1 MTSASVDRTTSSALA
16 ASREAL
22 EEPPRRRRQ
31 LRPVAPPVT
40 QSARPPLPALEE
52 LPATHKIVVLGAT
65 GRVGAAV
72 VRSLLDGAAP
82 PGSLVVAV
90 VRDYDKACRVLYDD
104 MVLLASSSSST
115 SSGSHK
121 APRLQIVEAEVVA
134 RHDWPVVAA
143 PPRDQNDDDD
153 AADQAWRARAASAA
167 RFYGTSVGAYDDGRV
182 TDDDD
187 ESALAQVWEGCTAI
201 ISCLAS
207 VRTTRPWPDWW
218 RLLWQPDVRRWC
230 GDRTHPYFTHYDATR
245 HVLQGAA
252 REQARREV
260 LYQAQAEVDD
270 DGTDEA
276 DQELLQVRHTNRPP
290 RRIRLVRLSDL
301 VVTQQP
307 WHLVPL
313 LTNAFRSMVVRYHEM
328 ADALVAASDL
338 LDTVVVRPGEL
349 VDDERDEDLVAVQVQ
364 VDDYQLQNQTAA
376 AAATLATAPED
387 VVTTPSCDWSP
398 ARVGRDDVAAVL
410 AAVAVAPWLTDDATA
425 AVTAVH
431 YTLAVR
437 WAGDAQAMAP
447 YPAQGSYAD
456 GCQQA
461 AESLQ
466 KAVQTR
472 RKQGPVRTTDARA
485 LWCKWSRKPYGL
497 CVAIPLYLALALVL
511 RKLGRAVFFCLA
523 SSRQGAPWMAA
534 PVALW
539 SHFHWHA
546 WWQAVGRFCVRKAPA
561 VQYISF

>member
-1 MTSASVDRTTSSALA
+1 
-16 ASREAL
+16 
-22 EEPPRRRRQ
+22 
-31 LRPVAPPVT
+31 
-40 QSARPPLPALEE
+40 

-104 MVLLASSSSST
+104 LVLLASSSS
-115 SSGSHK
+115 GSHHK

-134 RHDWPVVAA
+134 RHDLPVVAA
-143 PPRDQNDDDD
+143 TQQNDDD
-153 AADQAWRARAASAA
+153 AADQEWRSRAAAAA
-167 RFYGTSVGAYDDGRV
+167 RFYGTHVGDDGRV

-187 ESALAQVWEGCTAI
+187 ESALAKVWEGCTAI
-201 ISCLAS
+201 ISCLGS

-230 GDRTHPYFTHYDATR
+230 GDLAHPYFTHYDATR

-276 DQELLQVRHTNRPP
+276 DKKLLQVRHTNRPP

-328 ADALVAASDL
+328 ADALLAESAL

-376 AAATLATAPED
+376 AAATVYPEPED

-410 AAVAVAPWLTDDATA
+410 AAAAVAPWLTDDATA

-456 GCQQA
+456 GGQQA

-472 RKQGPVRTTDARA
+472 RKQGPVGTTDARA
-485 LWCKWSRKPYGL
+485 LWRKWSRKPYGL

-511 RKLGRAVFFCLA
+511 RKLGRAIFFCC
-523 SSRQGAPWMAA
+523 SRQGAPWMAA

-546 WWQAVGRFCVRKAPA
+546 WWQAVGRFCFRKAPA